1 MNFFE
6 RFLLEKF
13 KLSDLVNPNEN
24 ISELEKTVKEK
35 RDGIY
40 AYFNQ
45 NRSDSK
51 MEILRE
57 DFIVYTQTLEKVILA
72 RRIESGISTL
82 IYFLYTLLGDIV
94 GIVFAIAVF
103 ISTTGYIGHIILL
116 ISMGGNIAGV
126 VIAIRSMKKERKFIN
141 SLKKGI

>member
-35 RDGIY
+35 RDRIY

>member
-35 RDGIY
+35 RDRIY

-103 ISTTGYIGHIILL
+103 ISTSGYIGHIILL